1 MRFLI
6 GFFFSTCLI
15 FAQNVDSAI
24 KQNQAKIQKKIAE
37 QNKVSKKIKELGEQ
51 IESQN
56 NDLKTLVEKIQILE
70 REIEDNQGIFLEE
83 QKEFQNAKARSEDL
97 RNRSA
102 GIQSQI
108 THLIAQELAFRV
120 IVNDRQ
126 PASSDDIILSEFFK
140 TLSKNVQSSIALLT
154 QEKKAIDAEIST
166 LSGKLTTLKSA
177 ILVQN
182 QKRKKLENGIKKR
195 NELIAKLEKDLKA
208 YDGRLS
214 KIVQERD
221 DLDSILEKLNIRKQK
236 EDKRIEDKKNNDK
249 RIASKTNLATKDRD
263 IPSDVKRVGSSYRQ
277 VSTMRYSGKKTIAP
291 LDAYE
296 IEQQFGTYFDP
307 VYKIKVFN
315 ESLILSPKYQN
326 SNVKNVLDGK
336 VVFAKDTPVLK
347 KVVIVEHA
355 NQMHTI
361 YAHLDKIAP
370 TIRPGLR
377 IKRGYI
383 IGKVSERLGF
393 EVTQKDKHIN
403 PLELIKK

>member
-1 MRFLI
+1 MRFLV
-6 GFFFSTCLI
+6 GFFFSICLVLS
-15 FAQNVDSAI
+15 QSVDSAI
-24 KQNQAKIQKKIAE
+24 KQNQTKIQKKIAE
-37 QNKVSKKIKELGEQ
+37 QNKVSKKIKQLGEQ
-51 IESQN
+51 IQTQN
-56 NDLKTLVEKIQILE
+56 NDLKVLVEQIQILE

-83 QKEFQNAKARSEDL
+83 QKEFQNAKARSENL
-97 RNRSA
+97 RNRST

-126 PASSDDIILSEFFK
+126 PASSDDIVLSEFFK

-154 QEKKAIDAEIST
+154 QEKRAIDLEIS
-166 LSGKLTTLKSA
+166 SISKKLTDLKSA
-177 ILVQN
+177 ILSQN
-182 QKRKKLENGIKKR
+182 QKRKKLEGGIKKR
-195 NELIAKLEKDLKA
+195 NELIAQLEKDLKV
-208 YDGRLS
+208 YDSRLS

-221 DLDSILEKLNIRKQK
+221 DLDLILEKLNIRKQK
-236 EDKRIEDKKNNDK
+236 EDKKNDEKKGG
-249 RIASKTNLATKDRD
+249 AKTNLAAKNRD

-277 VSTMRYSGKKTIAP
+277 VSTMRYNGKKTIAP

-326 SNVKNVLDGK
+326 SNVKNVLDGR

-355 NQMHTI
+355 NQIHTI

-403 PLELIKK
+403 PLELIRK

>member
-6 GFFFSTCLI
+6 GFFFSTCLV
-15 FAQNVDSAI
+15 FSQNVDSAI
-24 KQNQAKIQKKIAE
+24 KQNQVKMQKKIAE

-51 IESQN
+51 IETQN
-56 NDLKTLVEKIQILE
+56 NDLKTLIEKIQILE

-83 QKEFQNAKARSEDL
+83 QKEFQNAKARSKDL
-97 RNRSA
+97 RDRSA

-154 QEKKAIDAEIST
+154 QEKKVIDLEIVSIST
-166 LSGKLTTLKSA
+166 KLTTLKSA

-195 NELIAKLEKDLKA
+195 NELIAKLEKDLKL

-236 EDKRIEDKKNNDK
+236 EDKKVNEKKG
-249 RIASKTNLATKDRD
+249 ASKTNFASKDRE

>member
-1 MRFLI
+1 MRLLI
-6 GFFFSTCLI
+6 GIVFGFCLL
-15 FAQNVDSAI
+15 FAQSVDSEI
-24 KQNQAKIQKKIAE
+24 KQNRVKMQKKIAE
-37 QNKVSKKIKELGEQ
+37 QNRVSKKVKELGEQ
-51 IESQN
+51 IETQN
-56 NDLKTLVEKIQILE
+56 NDLKTLIEQIQILE

-83 QKEFQNAKARSEDL
+83 QKEFQNAKAKSKSL
-97 RNRSA
+97 RDRSA

-108 THLIAQELAFRV
+108 TNLIAQELAFRV
-120 IVNDRQ
+120 IVSDRQ
-126 PASSDDIILSEFFK
+126 PSSSDDIILSEFFK

-154 QEKKAIDAEIST
+154 QEKREIEKEIST
-166 LSGKLTTLKSA
+166 IATKLKTLKNA

-182 QKRKKLENGIKKR
+182 QKRKRLENGIKKR
-195 NELIAKLEKDLKA
+195 NELIAKLEKDLRV
-208 YDGRLS
+208 YDDRLS

-221 DLDSILEKLNIRKQK
+221 DLDTILQKLNIRKQK
-236 EDKRIEDKKNNDK
+236 EERV
-249 RIASKTNLATKDRD
+249 ASKETPKIDSVPKGRS
-263 IPSDVKRVGSSYRQ
+263 IPPDVKRVGSSYRQ
-277 VSTMRYSGKKTIAP
+277 VSTTRYSGKKTIAP
-291 LDAYE
+291 LDTYE

-393 EVTQKDKHIN
+393 EVTQKDKHID